1 MSTVSSTNTNSHYN
15 PDEPRDPHGRWTTG
29 GSSWRANPVRRPE
42 PAGRAHLLLGHAHAS
57 AWHQGLIRE
66 FKLPID
72 AEAGRFARTLAAWNA
87 ASDLDPETF
96 REHFTHGL
104 VDKPVTVARLR
115 QAAAGSAEAKTIGEM
130 VDASRPLTQAI
141 RDIGA
146 HRWPWVREGLADRAE
161 TAMPRQFA
169 APVGTT
175 AATVGTGQ
183 TGMAAGDAP
192 QGRGRGSSGER
203 QSPGPAN
210 GAIVLAADTLISKG
224 CSPDGKD
231 HPFINDPYSSQPE
244 DTWAPFHTPAKGS
257 SEQQRKRFYDA
268 LYDKLQA
275 MAKRLN
281 IPVEW
286 LLGLAAHE
294 SGWLNEHNWPL
305 RNPLGVTNAG
315 GLNLCFN
322 TFQGA
327 IDYWERHIGP
337 AVKGAKSVDD
347 FLDRLH
353 QFGYNSEDSGW
364 RQLVKDAID
373 SQYKPWHIPK
383 WRAGTGA

>member
-1 MSTVSSTNTNSHYN
+1 
-15 PDEPRDPHGRWTTG
+15 
-29 GSSWRANPVRRPE
+29 
-42 PAGRAHLLLGHAHAS
+42 
-57 AWHQGLIRE
+57 
-66 FKLPID
+66 
-72 AEAGRFARTLAAWNA
+72 
-87 ASDLDPETF
+87 
-96 REHFTHGL
+96 
-104 VDKPVTVARLR
+104 
-115 QAAAGSAEAKTIGEM
+115 
-130 VDASRPLTQAI
+130 
-141 RDIGA
+141 
-146 HRWPWVREGLADRAE
+146 
-161 TAMPRQFA
+161 
-169 APVGTT
+169 
-175 AATVGTGQ
+175 
-183 TGMAAGDAP
+183 
-192 QGRGRGSSGER
+192 
-203 QSPGPAN
+203 
-210 GAIVLAADTLISKG
+210 
-224 CSPDGKD
+224 
-231 HPFINDPYSSQPE
+231 
-244 DTWAPFHTPAKGS
+244 
-257 SEQQRKRFYDA
+257 
-268 LYDKLQA
+268 